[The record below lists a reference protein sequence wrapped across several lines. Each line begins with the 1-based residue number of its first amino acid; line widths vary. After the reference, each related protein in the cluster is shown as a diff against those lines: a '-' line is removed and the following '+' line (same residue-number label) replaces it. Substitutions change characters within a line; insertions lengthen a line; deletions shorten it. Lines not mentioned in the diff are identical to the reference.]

1 MPEDTWPEDTPNN
14 ESKDSS
20 RRISRRAVLK
30 IVAGSTG
37 LSVHLPVLKG
47 TSAVCPAHAVPLGRD
62 SSGSAAFS
70 PKFFSAGQLETLAA
84 VVETIIPTDE
94 HSPGARAARVHE
106 FIDTIVADS
115 PAETR
120 KLWTEGLASL
130 DSMAREQYG
139 SPFAR
144 CIPDQQTELLQKTS
158 VHEDHPVTLEERF
171 FHAVKSATVDGYYT
185 SQIGIHQDL
194 QYQGNTALAEFPG
207 CTHEAHQKS

>member
-1 MPEDTWPEDTPNN
+1 MPKDTLNN

-20 RRISRRAVLK
+20 QGISRRTVLK

-37 LSVHLPVLKG
+37 LSVNLPLLKG
-47 TSAVCPAHAVPLGRD
+47 TSAVCPAHVVPLGRD
-62 SSGSAAFS
+62 YPGSAAFS
-70 PKFFSAGQLETLAA
+70 PQFFTAGQLETVAA
-84 VVETIIPTDE
+84 VAETIIPTDE

-115 PAETR
+115 PAEAK
-120 KLWTEGLASL
+120 KLWIDGLAAL
-130 DSMAREQYG
+130 DSTAREQYG
-139 SPFAR
+139 KPFGS
-144 CIPDQQTELLQKTS
+144 CMPDQQTELLQKTS
-158 VHEDHPVTLEERF
+158 LHEDHPLTLQERF
-171 FHAVKSATVDGYYT
+171 FHAAKSATVDGYYT